1 MKRTTT
7 LSILVIALIALG
19 GVLLQFLVFERSQPC
34 SGSSSSSTILRSNL
48 NYVQFGAVRK
58 YRLPSSRAPNA
69 ITLAPDGSVWFGEQ
83 ALPGVAQL
91 YPNGTLLEY
100 KWPFRYNSPG
110 LPGLTFTWGIAL
122 WKGCVWASDQA
133 GSQLVAV
140 DPATR
145 STKTIKLG
153 TGSFP
158 YTLTVGP
165 DDSLWFT
172 EVFASKIGRVDSQF
186 RLHEY
191 SLPVPG
197 TPAQIVFANSS
208 LGYYVD
214 TGNVVFVEPAVY
226 SFDPNNFSPV
236 QLYSNG
242 MKLLAPTS
250 LALVKNGLWVAQHA
264 SSNLAYYNFD
274 NHVWSQYPTTPVN
287 YVQTNLQYFVAA
299 NGSLIWFNEHYANR
313 IGVIDTQHGLLTE
326 YSVSNPP
333 ANKTTEIDNALTF
346 AVGKDKVW
354 FTELT
359 TNYVG
364 YVDASG
370 PQSFSFQPATN
381 ATLRL
386 PLGGETSVKLIL
398 EGTSDKSLRI
408 LSSDSETLTARP
420 QQITLNLSEAE
431 IGSLNGQATVTL
443 NLATRATTVPGDY
456 TLLISVTDGLVTQ
469 GIYLKL
475 HVSQ

>member
-1 MKRTTT
+1 MKRSTT
-7 LSILVIALIALG
+7 LSILSIVLIAFG
-19 GVLLQFLVFERSQPC
+19 GVLLQLLVFEQPQPC
-34 SGSSSSSTILRSNL
+34 GGSSSSSTIFRSDL
-48 NYVQFGAVRK
+48 NYIQFGAVRK
-58 YRLPSSRAPNA
+58 YSLPSSRAPNA

-83 ALPGVAQL
+83 ALPGVAHL

-100 KWPFRYNSPG
+100 RWPFQYNSPG
-110 LPGLTFTWGIAL
+110 LPGLTFIWGIVL

-140 DPATR
+140 DPTTG
-145 STKTIKLG
+145 STNTIKLG

-186 RLHEY
+186 HLHEY
-191 SLPVPG
+191 SLPVLG

-214 TGNVVFVEPAVY
+214 TGNVGLVEPAVY
-226 SFDPNNFSPV
+226 SFDPDNFSPI
-236 QLYSNG
+236 QTYSNG
-242 MKLLAPTS
+242 MRLLAPTS
-250 LALVKNGLWVAQHA
+250 LTLVTNGLWVAQHV
-264 SSNLAYYNFD
+264 SSNLAYYNYAT
-274 NHVWSQYPTTPVN
+274 HAWSQYPTTPVS
-287 YVQTNLQYFVAA
+287 YVQTNLQYFVAT
-299 NGSLIWFNEHYANR
+299 NGSLVWFNEHYANR
-313 IGVIDTQHGLLTE
+313 IGVIDTQHELLTE

-359 TNYVG
+359 ANYVG
-364 YVDASG
+364 YVDATYH
-370 PQSFSFQPATN
+370 PSFSFQPLSNT
-381 ATLRL
+381 TLRL
-386 PLGGETSVKLIL
+386 PLGGKTSVKLTL
-398 EGTSDKSLRI
+398 EGTSYKTLKI
-408 LSSDSETLTARP
+408 ISSDSETLTARP
-420 QQITLNLSEAE
+420 QQITLNLSEE
-431 IGSLNGQATVTL
+431 QVGNLNGQATLTL
-443 NLATRATTVPGDY
+443 TVATSKTTPPGDY

-469 GIYLKL
+469 GIYLRL
-475 HVSQ
+475 QVSQ

>member
-7 LSILVIALIALG
+7 LSILVIMLIALG
-19 GVLLQFLVFERSQPC
+19 GVLLQILVFEQPQPC
-34 SGSSSSSTILRSNL
+34 SGSSSSSTILRSEL

-58 YRLPSSRAPNA
+58 YRLPTARVPNA

-83 ALPGVAQL
+83 ALPGVGHL

-100 KWPFRYNSPG
+100 RWPFQYNAPV
-110 LPGLTFTWGIAL
+110 GLTFTWGIAI
-122 WKGCVWASDQA
+122 WKGCVWTADQA

-140 DPATR
+140 DPATG
-145 STKTIKLG
+145 STKTIKLV

-172 EVFASKIGRVDSQF
+172 EVFASKIGRVDSQLH
-186 RLHEY
+186 LHEY
-191 SLPVPG
+191 SLPVLG

-214 TGNVVFVEPAVY
+214 TGNLGFVEPAVY
-226 SFDPNNFSPV
+226 SFDPNNFEPI
-236 QLYSNG
+236 QIYSNG

-264 SSNLAYYNFD
+264 SSNLAYYDFKTR
-274 NHVWSQYPTTPVN
+274 VWSQFPTSPVS

-299 NGSLIWFNEHYANR
+299 NGSLVWFNEHYANR
-313 IGVIDTQHGLLTE
+313 MGVIDTAHGLLTE
-326 YSVSNPP
+326 YSLSNPP
-333 ANKTTEIDNALTF
+333 ANKTTEIDNALTL
-346 AVGKDKVW
+346 ALGKDKVW

-359 TNYVG
+359 ANYIG
-364 YVDASG
+364 YVDASYH
-370 PQSFSFQPATN
+370 PSFSFQPATN
-381 ATLRL
+381 STLQL
-386 PLGGETSVKLIL
+386 PSGGKTSLKLIL
-398 EGTSDKSLRI
+398 EGTSGKMLKI
-408 LSSDSETLTARP
+408 TSSDSETLTARP

-431 IGSLNGQATVTL
+431 LAGLNGQATVTL
-443 NLATRATTVPGDY
+443 SLATSASTVPGEY
-456 TLLISVTDGLVTQ
+456 TLLISVTDGLVTE
-469 GIYLKL
+469 GIYLNL
-475 HVSQ
+475 QISH